1 MSLFLHHDDLKLNLF
16 YFRKSF
22 DRYDYYIKRTQIKKD
37 PPPNNITVL
46 KGSLHV
52 VLKRDFAEF
61 TVKNQYAIDYYNWA
75 KEMGVPDESYFST
88 LYSIHQGPML

>member
-1 MSLFLHHDDLKLNLF
+1 MF
-16 YFRKSF
+16 YFRRSF
-22 DRYDYYIKRTQIKKD
+22 DRYDYYYKRTQIKKD

-61 TVKNQYAIDYYNWA
+61 AVKNQYAIDYYNWA
-75 KEMGVPDESYFST
+75 KEMDVPDESYFST
-88 LYSIHQGPML
+88 LHSIHQGPML